1 MVLGG
6 KTRGFRRSREINFL
20 HSSTSST
27 PAGKAEERER
37 KRKNKQRSF
46 KIKTFFSPAKHN
58 NLETS
63 QVNTYHQKNNYLK
76 NSRSKT
82 PNCLSFSHKQ
92 TLQKYKF
99 K

>member
-1 MVLGG
+1 ME
-6 KTRGFRRSREINFL
+6 RREGFVEVEKLISYTLLLPPHPPEK
-20 HSSTSST
+20 
-27 PAGKAEERER
+27 PKKERER
-37 KRKNKQRSF
+37 EKINKEAS
-46 KIKTFFSPAKHN
+46 KLKLFFSPAKHN